1 MISQI
6 LMIDLSTK
14 CPNNMKIKNVK
25 NGKEYHYQYDYKQV
39 YLLPEAKDQLKKK
52 ADELNLSYSDL
63 ILKLLKKRY

>member
-1 MISQI
+1 
-6 LMIDLSTK
+6 
-14 CPNNMKIKNVK
+14 MKIKNVK